1 VKYLIGFNDIEIIKT
16 QDGCSITGTM
26 NIKTGNH
33 TSHCCNYYKV
43 TLVHKES
50 ELETRYY
57 TSDTDKEEH
66 IRCIKAFIEL
76 NELAEK
82 YYNGEIIK
90 EDQRKILDTY
100 IFA

>member
-1 VKYLIGFNDIEIIKT
+1 VKYLIKFNEIEMIKI
-16 QDGCSITGTM
+16 QDGGCITGTL

-43 TLVHKES
+43 RLVHKES

-57 TSDTDKEEH
+57 TSDADKEEH

-76 NELAEK
+76 NELVEK
-82 YYNGEIIK
+82 YYNGEITK

-100 IFA
+100 TFA